1 MSKQHILF
9 AKKINQ
15 WYHIYSLEEKI
26 LSDNATRFLKAYNN
40 LDYALRTQYNFK
52 RSMAFSDV
60 IRRSVVLNSVV
71 RKYEDLLVDYG
82 RLRNAIIHSGNETE
96 VIAEPHINVVEKL
109 EKIASLVCT
118 PPKVL
123 DTICKKDVLCI
134 KHSDTL
140 QKAIET
146 ISKSGY
152 SNLPVYENE
161 ELIGVANGQ
170 KLIDNLG
177 KVLINGYSLDEYVK
191 KTTVKEAIS
200 LNIGDNYWTI
210 ENESL
215 TLEKALDMFYHNRK
229 LLVILITKNGQKHEH
244 PLGIVSVADVMDINN
259 ILENY

>member
-1 MSKQHILF
+1 M
-9 AKKINQ
+9 
-15 WYHIYSLEEKI
+15 
-26 LSDNATRFLKAYNN
+26 SDNATRFLKAYNS

-71 RKYEDLLVDYG
+71 RKYEDLLIDYG

-96 VIAEPHINVVEKL
+96 VIAEPHLNVVEKL
-109 EKIASLVCT
+109 EKIAKLIST

-123 DTICKKDVLCI
+123 DTVCKKDVLCI
-134 KHSDTL
+134 PSTETL
-140 QKAIET
+140 ENTIIT

-152 SNLPVYENE
+152 SNLPVYENG

-170 KLIDNLG
+170 KLINNIG
-177 KVLINGYSLDEYVK
+177 KVLNNGYDINSYI
-191 KTTVKEAIS
+191 KETSIKEVISFNVGEPYYAIE
-200 LNIGDNYWTI
+200 T
-210 ENESL
+210 EEL
-215 TLEKALDMFYHNRK
+215 TLEKALDLFYRNRK
-229 LLVILITKNGQKHEH
+229 LLVILITKHGERNDK